1 MVQLPPP
8 SRPISSPPGATLES
22 QPEPLAPYAPD
33 YLSADGAPAAT
44 SGVWTPLNNQPSFF
58 AAAGAY
64 LLTDGRVLVEDATL
78 TNVAWW
84 TLTPDNTGS
93 YINGTWTQVASPGPC
108 ANGRKSSARFMRR
121 STTRRPCWLTG
132 GS

>member
-1 MVQLPPP
+1 VNYRRGKARIAAVAICAIVAGLLYVTILGAPFASPRASGARMVQLPPP

-58 AAAGAY
+58 AVSIP
-64 LLTDGRVLVEDATL
+64 LT
-78 TNVAWW
+78 
-84 TLTPDNTGS
+84 
-93 YINGTWTQVASPGPC
+93 
-108 ANGRKSSARFMRR
+108 
-121 STTRRPCWLTG
+121 
-132 GS
+132 